1 MAKRHHYV
9 PVAYLKRFVDAKGQL
24 LVIRKDAP
32 EQVFRQRPE
41 AAAFEKYYYSQVDED
56 GTRDDSRFEEIFST
70 VESRWSMIVEALARR
85 APKFREAPDIIT
97 SIALMRVRGPA
108 FRDPVEL
115 HLAYLVRGAME
126 AVVARGLAPPPPVP
140 IALDDVIVSI
150 DPHRSLMAMIGGL
163 EHMAA
168 LLRRLHFDVLH
179 NATAVPFLTSDNP
192 VLFFDAAL
200 PRMHIQPYP
209 DADACRRFELLFP
222 LTPTMLLRGRLRPV
236 RQGIVHRTIADPAIV
251 GRANALVARFAYRF
265 VFASA
270 PGQEALVERHAALSP
285 VPRFDDAA
293 TGSDGFAFEMMFG
306 DRPDK
311 PRWHPRDD
319 VG

>member
-9 PVAYLKRFVDAKGQL
+9 PVTYLKRFTDVKGQI
-24 LVIRKDAP
+24 LVMRKDDP
-32 EQVFRQRPE
+32 DRPFRQRPE
-41 AAAFEKYYYSQVDED
+41 AVGFERYYYSQVHED

-70 VESRWSMIVEALARR
+70 VESHWSAIVEALARR
-85 APKFREAPDIIT
+85 APMFREAPDLIT

-108 FRDPVEL
+108 FRDAVEL
-115 HLAYLVRGAME
+115 HLAHLVRGAME
-126 AVVARGLAPPPPVP
+126 AAATNGLLPPPPLP
-140 IALDDVIVSI
+140 IALDDLIVSI
-150 DPHRSLMAMIGGL
+150 DPHRSLMAMVGGL
-163 EHMAA
+163 DHLAA

-192 VLFFDAAL
+192 VVFFDAAL

-222 LTPTMLLRGRLRPV
+222 LTPTTLLRGRLRPV
-236 RQGIVHRTIADPAIV
+236 RQDIGHRTITDPVIV
-251 GRANALVARFAYRF
+251 KRANALVARFAYRF

-285 VPRFDDAA
+285 VPRFDSAA
-293 TGSDGFAFEMMFG
+293 TSSDDFAFEMMFG
-306 DRPDK
+306 ERPDK
-311 PRWHPRDD
+311 PRWNPRDD
-319 VG
+319 DG